1 MFERSKNNNSSGLRS
16 PVSGLS
22 CSVVVASFRPGSL
35 IDRCLTALLAQQGV
49 PTPHLVVVD
58 SSTDG
63 TAERLRRAFPT
74 IEVVALA
81 RQTPQSVARNI
92 GIAGT
97 QAPFIAMT
105 DQDCLVP
112 PDWLARLLARHQEG
126 AYAAVGGAIG
136 NGTPESAVGT
146 ASYLIEFN
154 EFLPTGD
161 VHFVTMVPHC
171 NVCFRREVFSKT
183 GPFVAVPPG
192 AEDLVFNFLL
202 CQQGQRILFD
212 PNIVVKHMNRTTFSA
227 FLQHQRLLGL
237 GSAVARKTVAIN
249 GTVLLRYPRLA
260 YALPLVRLVRTA
272 NRLLSTNRSAFLQY
286 LKVLPILLPGYATWT
301 AGFLS
306 GLRHALPTST
316 RLTAQEVVGHT
327 FAEDNRGDTSE
338 MF

>member
-1 MFERSKNNNSSGLRS
+1 LFASSKNDNSSGPQSRAA
-16 PVSGLS
+16 GLS

-35 IDRCLTALLAQQGV
+35 IDRCLTALLAQQDIS
-49 PTPHLVVVD
+49 PPEIVVVD

-63 TAERLRRAFPT
+63 TAERLQRTFPT

-92 GIAGT
+92 GIART
-97 QAPFIAMT
+97 QAPFIALT

-161 VHFVTMVPHC
+161 VRFVEMVPHC
-171 NVCFRREVFSKT
+171 NVCFRREVFSKI

-202 CQQGQRILFD
+202 CQQGQHILFD

-237 GSAVARKTVAIN
+237 GSGVARKTVAIT
-249 GTVLLRYPRLA
+249 GTVLLRHPRLA
-260 YALPLVRLVRTA
+260 YALPLVRLLRTTG
-272 NRLLSTNRSAFLQY
+272 RLLSTNRSAFLQY
-286 LKVLPILLPGYATWT
+286 LKVLPILLPGYIAWT
-301 AGFLS
+301 AGFLT

-316 RLTAQEVVGHT
+316 RLTAQKVVGHT
-327 FAEDNRGDTSE
+327 FAEDSRG
-338 MF
+338 